1 MAAFK
6 LKIKLRSTGRLL
18 IVAPVTRTRVA
29 ACWWVHL
36 SSGLPADYLKGS
48 KRVLFAA
55 TPTLRGLSRILQ
67 VAWSHIRLT
76 DGGSQMTHAGGGLPW
91 LLPLTGMKRWRAGYD

>member
-55 TPTLRGLSRILQ
+55 TPTLRVSGEYCRWPGVTS
-67 VAWSHIRLT
+67 
-76 DGGSQMTHAGGGLPW
+76 DSQMEVL
-91 LLPLTGMKRWRAGYD
+91 R